1 MSPEDL
7 PPLGRL
13 LSLLEARFAL
23 RVIWALQDGQAQ
35 TFRHLQDSV
44 GGVTPNTLN
53 TRIKELREAGLVC
66 HGKSGYLL
74 TELGS
79 HLASCLNQLPFFAD
93 QWATRLTGKAATPT
107 TTALA

>member
-1 MSPEDL
+1 MSSEDL

-13 LSLLEARFAL
+13 LSLLEARFAM
-23 RVIWALQDGQAQ
+23 RVVWALQDGQAQ

-53 TRIKELREAGLVC
+53 TRIKELRSAGLVC
-66 HGKSGYLL
+66 HSKSGYLL

-79 HLASCLNQLPFFAD
+79 HLASCLSQLPVFAD
-93 QWATRLTGKAATPT
+93 KWAPQQHGKPAA
-107 TTALA
+107 AAVLS